1 MNGNKMVIDT
11 NIALYLLDGDEILKE
26 YLEDK
31 AFYLSSI
38 TELELL
44 SFKGIT
50 ETEETAI
57 EFFLEECSIV
67 DMNRGIKDISLD
79 LRRNYK
85 LKLPDAIIAAT
96 AIFLGIPLISA
107 DGHFD
112 KIEDLVFIKYQ
123 P

>member
-1 MNGNKMVIDT
+1 MVIDT

-67 DMNRGIKDISLD
+67 DMNRGIKDISID

>member
-1 MNGNKMVIDT
+1 MNGNKMVIDS

-67 DMNRGIKDISLD
+67 DMNRGIKDIFID

>member
-11 NIALYLLDGDEILKE
+11 NIALYLLDGNEILKE
-26 YLEDK
+26 YLDDK
-31 AFYLSSI
+31 LFYLSCI

-44 SFKGIT
+44 GFKGIT
-50 ETEETAI
+50 EIERVAI

-67 DMNRGIKDISLD
+67 DMNRGIKDITIN

-112 KIEDLVFIKYQ
+112 KIEDLVVIKYQ

>member
-38 TELELL
+38 TELELF

-67 DMNRGIKDISLD
+67 DMNRGIKDISID

>member
-11 NIALYLLDGDEILKE
+11 NIALYLLDGNEILKE
-26 YLEDK
+26 YLDDK
-31 AFYLSSI
+31 LFYLSCI

-44 SFKGIT
+44 GFKGIT
-50 ETEETAI
+50 EIERVAI

-67 DMNRGIKDISLD
+67 DMNRGIKDITIN

-112 KIEDLVFIKYQ
+112 KIEDLIVIKYQ

>member
-31 AFYLSSI
+31 AFYLFSI

-44 SFKGIT
+44 GFKGIT

-67 DMNRGIKDISLD
+67 DMNRGIKDITID

>member
-67 DMNRGIKDISLD
+67 DMNRGIKDISID